1 MERNPCKSAI
11 FTQQLPSQRERGVD
25 LFKLVVD
32 SDPQRLEYTLG
43 RVAGAEAGWRWDCL
57 RDDLDQL
64 CRSFDRAAF
73 ALTHD

>member
-32 SDPQRLEYTLG
+32 GDPQRLEYALG
-43 RVAGAEAGWRWDCL
+43 RVAGAEAGSK
-57 RDDLDQL
+57 LDKAREL
-64 CRSFDRAAF
+64 GVVVLDEDALKELLDGRA
-73 ALTHD
+73 

>member
-32 SDPQRLEYTLG
+32 SDPQRLEDALG
-43 RVAGAEAGWRWDCL
+43 RVAGAEAGGSRDSH

-64 CRSFDRAAF
+64 RRSFDRAAF